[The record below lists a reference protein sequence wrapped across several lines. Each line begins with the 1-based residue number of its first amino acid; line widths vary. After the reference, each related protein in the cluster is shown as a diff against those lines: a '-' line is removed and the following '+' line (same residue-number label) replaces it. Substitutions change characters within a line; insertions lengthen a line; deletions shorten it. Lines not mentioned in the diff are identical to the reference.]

1 MRKSREKQ
9 RVARTWNAGNFVFPK
24 RARALC
30 AGISGGWWA
39 PSACGNGTCTD
50 RRAGATLA
58 KLVERETD
66 RTEGGRGRACAL
78 CDCFSAFSFLC
89 QSAEYSFSH
98 FAWGVTPGCNRLLT
112 PCVPCAWRL
121 SCVGRVALV

>member
-66 RTEGGRGRACAL
+66 RTEGGVVAEHARCAIVLVHFHFCANPLSTVLVISRG
-78 CDCFSAFSFLC
+78 
-89 QSAEYSFSH
+89 E
-98 FAWGVTPGCNRLLT
+98 
-112 PCVPCAWRL
+112 
-121 SCVGRVALV
+121 